1 MNDQH
6 ARVFDGEGGSLRH
19 EFNLL
24 QHELKQA
31 KKVIYEYEKGSKK
44 DSVSSNKSLQEY
56 IKQMSD
62 LENENDRLK
71 RIIRDSHDPSSK
83 QGEIKIKAEFMVL
96 KQEVDQLK
104 SQNKLLKE
112 EVKSKENVINS
123 LRSGNPKA
131 GGTQDVE
138 AVEMLRR
145 ANERLMEQM
154 VKLQDGMNSSMMS
167 NATKQAF
174 GGKSK
179 DEQLKPKANWVK
191 SEWVSKPESN
201 PKLQGLMIGE
211 GGLKSKFTPLD
222 F

>member
-1 MNDQH
+1 M
-6 ARVFDGEGGSLRH
+6 RH

-145 ANERLMEQM
+145 ANERLME
-154 VKLQDGMNSSMMS
+154 
-167 NATKQAF
+167 
-174 GGKSK
+174 
-179 DEQLKPKANWVK
+179 
-191 SEWVSKPESN
+191 
-201 PKLQGLMIGE
+201 
-211 GGLKSKFTPLD
+211 
-222 F
+222 